1 MWRWGTLPDL
11 QVQKERMTNKK
22 GWKKLTTQQ
31 KDERLEW
38 VHEVPMEDLE
48 KAEHPMRVIAMRDP
62 VLMAKKLDSRKLCPK
77 FEVGLVGWR
86 PSLAWPRW
94 C

>member
-31 KDERLEW
+31 KVERLEW
-38 VHEVPMEDLE
+38 AHEVPVEDLE
-48 KAEHPMRVIAMRDP
+48 KAEHVIP
-62 VLMAKKLDSRKLCPK
+62 VDVMGWSFARLKLNAKN
-77 FEVGLVGWR
+77 
-86 PSLAWPRW
+86 
-94 C
+94 